1 MTPSNPPSQSSR
13 SSHLSRL
20 SPRSPQMW
28 TKPVYKGVD
37 NRVLS
42 VRFAA
47 SVRLSPSVD
56 LLWTGSALGAGAT
69 HCRCAYRAARC
80 ARPTTNRCSSTPLH
94 SLGAPTSTPTPHLEC
109 RLPRGH
115 RVIVHTFPN
124 TYDDDYIYS
133 SPHSHTRSELPAVD
147 DSRTLALTFVGHPS
161 RRSISHEGGHT

>member
-1 MTPSNPPSQSSR
+1 MSPSNPSSQSSR
-13 SSHLSRL
+13 SSHFARL

-37 NRVLS
+37 NWLFG

-56 LLWTGSALGAGAT
+56 RLWTDSALANRTTGRRCEYRGAL
-69 HCRCAYRAARC
+69 C
-80 ARPTTNRCSSTPLH
+80 ARPTNTRHSSTSPH
-94 SLGAPTSTPTPHLEC
+94 SLGAPASTPTPHLEC

-115 RVIVHTFPN
+115 RGLVHTFPN
-124 TYDDDYIYS
+124 AYDDDYIYR
-133 SPHSHTRSELPAVD
+133 SPHSHTTSELTPVD

-161 RRSISHEGGHT
+161 RRSISHEGGHA